1 MRHSPLQGVS
11 GRSLSKLMFLSMASL
26 KFETS
31 YIKLAS
37 CLEKAFWQLPEG
49 PEEPVNPLR
58 YPLGC
63 VDTTGSF
70 SPERTHVSQA
80 RRE

>member
-1 MRHSPLQGVS
+1 
-11 GRSLSKLMFLSMASL
+11 MFLSMASL

-49 PEEPVNPLR
+49 PEGPEGPEEPVNPLR

-70 SPERTHVSQA
+70 SPETTHVSQA
-80 RRE
+80 CRE